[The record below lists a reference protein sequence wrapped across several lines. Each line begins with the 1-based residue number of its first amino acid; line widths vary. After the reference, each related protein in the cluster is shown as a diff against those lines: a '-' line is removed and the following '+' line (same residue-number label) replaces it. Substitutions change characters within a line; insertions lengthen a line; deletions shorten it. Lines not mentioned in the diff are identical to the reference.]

1 MKRNE
6 GKTNSSINTL
16 YTSDALSNVLQVQD
30 QPIHELEKPR
40 LSLIIMLICFVSDI
54 ISFTNLLSP
63 VLNDSKILIVVCVLG
78 LVVAVDVAAV
88 VLGFWYKKFSQ
99 GYNMNML
106 VLAVTV
112 SAIVGGFTAYGYLRY
127 KAKDMVLPKSS
138 YAVNEMSAK
147 TEEETNPLAGA
158 VAVFMT
164 ILPILTSGVS
174 FAVSFMAS
182 NPAQKEL
189 TKLEKEARLI
199 RRENENYESQLHE
212 FSQDPYTKEKAIKHE
227 KVLCSN
233 KIKEICERTKY
244 EVDYSIEMLKE
255 HLGTPEAISALSQPV
270 YNELMKYLNDSSS
283 DEIIERMISEL
294 ELIDPDDTDD
304 KGNPHIKVA

>member
-1 MKRNE
+1 MKKKLAIN
-6 GKTNSSINTL
+6 NSSMNTQDN
-16 YTSDALSNVLQVQD
+16 TDALYAVLQEQD
-30 QPIHELEKPR
+30 HPVHELEKPH

-78 LVVAVDVAAV
+78 LIVAVDVAAV
-88 VLGFWYKKFSQ
+88 VLGFWYKKYTQ

-112 SAIVGGFTAYGYLRY
+112 IAIFGGFTAYGYLRY
-127 KAKDMVLPKSS
+127 KAKDMVLPKNS
-138 YAVNEMSAK
+138 YAINEMSAK
-147 TEEETNPLAGA
+147 TGEETNPLAGA

-164 ILPILTSGVS
+164 VLPILTSGVS
-174 FAVSFMAS
+174 FGISFMAS

-189 TKLEKEARLI
+189 TKLEKEACML
-199 RRENENYESQLHE
+199 RRSNENYEAQLLE
-212 FSQDPYTKEKAIKHE
+212 YSQDPYTKEKAVKHE
-227 KVLCSN
+227 KVLCTN
-233 KIKEICERTKY
+233 KIKEICEKTKY

-270 YNELMKYLNDSSS
+270 YDELMKYLNDMSS
-283 DEIIERMISEL
+283 DVIIERILSEL
-294 ELIDPDDTDD
+294 ELIDPDDSDD
-304 KGNPHIKVA
+304 QGNPHIKVA